1 MAGVPEPEKST
12 KSPRKRTPTKAE
24 RAAEIAAENTLP
36 ISHYFSPSSQN
47 STGTPLKRYPQHAS
61 QQNNNK
67 INAASLE
74 TGNSTTSIDS
84 QLSSSQKR
92 RNPNASIEMSSANK
106 RRKKGFDEMPIEEC
120 AGTKHMA
127 FYKSA
132 KKLDFFKDE
141 QSPLRASSE
150 VVITLDDPSDSDDD
164 ILVFSP
170 FSKRS
175 IDLPTRQNMQPLSE
189 VTETVKTEENKCGHN
204 SRLVEKRFN
213 ASVASKIKLGLV
225 RVPGVRIGI
234 QEDILEIVESL
245 EVDAKECTVYPL
257 FDGALL
263 GRDDHRRR
271 MNKAS
276 IGIPSCETC
285 ISRKQLQVVSILPP
299 LDPTSVFCSAPY
311 DHLFNSLSFLQH
323 QQRSCPRIEIR
334 SCEGIVNEAS
344 ICRLH
349 INHEHWG
356 KILRGENSNCDRHLL
371 ELKRSLGRGD
381 AIVLRGK

>member
-1 MAGVPEPEKST
+1 MPEKST
-12 KSPRKRTPTKAE
+12 KSPRNRTPTKAE
-24 RAAEIAAENTLP
+24 RAAERAAENTLP

-47 STGTPLKRYPQHAS
+47 STGTPLKRCPHHAS
-61 QQNNNK
+61 QKKKSQ

-74 TGNSTTSIDS
+74 TGDTASIES
-84 QLSSSQKR
+84 QLSSSKKR

-106 RRKKGFDEMPIEEC
+106 RRKEGFDKIPTEEC
-120 AGTKHMA
+120 TGAKHMA
-127 FYKSA
+127 FSKSA
-132 KKLDFFKDE
+132 KKLDFYKDE
-141 QSPLRASSE
+141 QSSLRASSE
-150 VVITLDDPSDSDDD
+150 VAITLDDASDSDDD

-175 IDLPTRQNMQPLSE
+175 IDLPTRQNVQPLSE
-189 VTETVKTEENKCGHN
+189 VTKAVKTEENKCGHN
-204 SRLVEKRFN
+204 SRLHVDVTEKRFN
-213 ASVASKIKLGLV
+213 ALVASKIKLGLV
-225 RVPGVRIGI
+225 RVRVGMK
-234 QEDILEIVESL
+234 EDISEIVENL
-245 EVDAKECTVYPL
+245 EVDAKECKVHPL

-271 MNKAS
+271 MNKTS

-311 DHLFNSLSFLQH
+311 DHPFNSLSFLQH
-323 QQRSCPRIEIR
+323 QQRSCPRVEIR

-349 INHEHWG
+349 INHEHWR
-356 KILRGENSNCDRHLL
+356 KILKGENSDCDRHLL
-371 ELKRSLGRGD
+371 EFKRSLGRGD
-381 AIVLRGK
+381 VIVLRGK

>member
-1 MAGVPEPEKST
+1 MPEPEKST

-24 RAAEIAAENTLP
+24 RAAEIAVENTLP

-47 STGTPLKRYPQHAS
+47 SNGTPLKRYPQHQHTS
-61 QQNNNK
+61 QQ
-67 INAASLE
+67 INAVSLE
-74 TGNSTTSIDS
+74 TGDSTMSIDS
-84 QLSSSQKR
+84 SPLSSSKKR

-106 RRKKGFDEMPIEEC
+106 RRKEGFIKMPAEEC

-127 FYKSA
+127 FCKSA
-132 KKLDFFKDE
+132 KKLDFYKHE
-141 QSPLRASSE
+141 QSSLRASSE
-150 VVITLDDPSDSDDD
+150 VAITLDDSSDSDDD

-170 FSKRS
+170 FSKRL
-175 IDLPTRQNMQPLSE
+175 IDLPTTQNMQPVSE
-189 VTETVKTEENKCGHN
+189 VAERVKTEEKCGHN
-204 SRLVEKRFN
+204 SRLNEKRFN

-225 RVPGVRIGI
+225 RVRVGM
-234 QEDILEIVESL
+234 QEDISEIVENL
-245 EVDAKECTVYPL
+245 EVDANECTVYPV

-311 DHLFNSLSFLQH
+311 DHLFNALSFLQH

-356 KILRGENSNCDRHLL
+356 KILRGENSNCDRHIL
-371 ELKRSLGRGD
+371 EIKRSLGRGD
-381 AIVLRGK
+381 NIVLRGK